1 MIIAFYPGAGGN
13 RYYHYLQGLTDF
25 VPNKTYDHL
34 LLSQRFEYRYLD
46 QDSADLPDQ
55 NLILTHCVNVP
66 LLQRLFPDHKDIH
79 VIVADLDSCIQR
91 EWWLEDQYRNKNFD
105 NKYEHAYS
113 HVGYHYRYYQQYSMD
128 TTGASTVI
136 DINQDNTEFARMM
149 RDELITIDSAD
160 YQQALS
166 DYKKNQHTS
175 LNDLPGDKIVQG
187 FKSKFLDDAENM
199 KQRLDQISPSM
210 CLAKWKQV
218 SLHLPTGLNNSC
230 YHPPLHEI
238 RIEDIQRSPSGL
250 HNTEYKKQQRK
261 LMLDGVR
268 PQECGYCWAMEDNG
282 KLSDRHYRSG
292 EPWAAK
298 DFGKIVSAEW
308 NDDVIP
314 SYVEVNFNHA
324 CNLKCSYC
332 SPQFSSSWQQ
342 EVDQWGGYPTS
353 TTHNDP
359 GHFTGRNRPIPV
371 RENNPYVDAFWD
383 WWPTLYPELEHFR
396 MTGGEPLLD
405 KNTYRVFDYV
415 LANPKP
421 DLHLNVT
428 SNFSVDEKSWQRYLK
443 YVKQLCDGNRIE
455 HFMQYISL
463 DSFGTQAEYIRHGLD
478 FELLWDRVNQFLTE
492 IPGRNSI
499 TFIVTMNNL
508 SVTGLGKLFS
518 AILGLRKIY
527 SKTYQRVWFDT
538 PVLRQPT
545 WQSLQLLPESY
556 ADQLETVWA
565 FMLKNIETGSTRFQG
580 FKDYEIAR
588 LDRDMAWMRDGQ
600 KLDQSYVQ
608 QNKADFYRFFTEHDR
623 RRGTNF
629 LKTFPEMSAWW
640 SECEYH
646 ARQS

>member
-1 MIIAFYPGAGGN
+1 MNNKGDEVA
-13 RYYHYLQGLTDF
+13 TD
-25 VPNKTYDHL
+25 
-34 LLSQRFEYRYLD
+34 
-46 QDSADLPDQ
+46 
-55 NLILTHCVNVP
+55 
-66 LLQRLFPDHKDIH
+66 
-79 VIVADLDSCIQR
+79 
-91 EWWLEDQYRNKNFD
+91 
-105 NKYEHAYS
+105 
-113 HVGYHYRYYQQYSMD
+113 
-128 TTGASTVI
+128 
-136 DINQDNTEFARMM
+136 
-149 RDELITIDSAD
+149 
-160 YQQALS
+160 
-166 DYKKNQHTS
+166 
-175 LNDLPGDKIVQG
+175 
-187 FKSKFLDDAENM
+187 FKSKFLSSAEDMQDN
-199 KQRLDQISPSM
+199 LGPAL

-230 YHPPLHEI
+230 YHPPLHPIPAELLA
-238 RIEDIQRSPSGL
+238 DNPGAL
-250 HNTEYKKQQRK
+250 HNTPHKKTQRK
-261 LMLDGVR
+261 IMLRQER
-268 PQECGYCWAMEDNG
+268 PSECSYCWTMEDNN

-298 DFGKIVSAEW
+298 DFDTIMNCSGDE
-308 NDDVIP
+308 DVVP

-342 EVDQWGGYPTS
+342 EVDQHGAYPTS
-353 TTHNDP
+353 DPHNDP
-359 GHFTGRNRPIPV
+359 SHFVGSRRPIPV
-371 RENNPYVDAFWD
+371 RENNPYVDAFWA

-428 SNFSVDEKSWQRYLK
+428 SNFSVDEKSWQRYLS
-443 YVKQLCDGNRIE
+443 YVKQLCEGEKIE
-455 HFMQYISL
+455 HFMQYVSV
-463 DSFGTQAEYIRHGLD
+463 DTFGSQAEYIRHGLD
-478 FELLWDRVNQFLTE
+478 FNLVWERVNQFLTE

-508 SVTGLGKLFS
+508 SVPGLGKLFS

-556 ADQLETVWA
+556 VDELETVWA
-565 FMLKNIETGSTRFQG
+565 FMLKNIETEATRFQG

-588 LDRDMAWMRDGQ
+588 LDRDIAWMRDGQ
-600 KLDQSYVQ
+600 KLSKEYLDR
-608 QNKADFYRFFTEHDR
+608 NKADFYRFFAEHDR
-623 RRGTNF
+623 RRGTDF

-640 SECEYH
+640 AECKYH
-646 ARQS
+646 AQHS